1 MLTANPI
8 LITSAIRTR
17 ADFFAAVGD
26 ALCHDQRP
34 APTNLDGLADL
45 LREFHVE
52 QIICAHWC
60 LGEVEERQILAV
72 VRDLDIAL
80 LR

>member
-8 LITSAIRTR
+8 LITSAIRTCP
-17 ADFFAAVGD
+17 DFFAAVGD
-26 ALCHDQRP
+26 ALCHDERP

-60 LGEVEERQILAV
+60 LTEAEERRILAV
-72 VRDLDIAL
+72 IQDLGIAL